1 MQQEVTSCV
10 MMRHKPLL
18 KVRWG
23 LQSVSEVIIE
33 LNPSTPCWHT
43 WGVNG
48 GGSVGTD
55 VFAGPCSS

>member
-18 KVRWG
+18 KVG
-23 LQSVSEVIIE
+23 
-33 LNPSTPCWHT
+33 

-55 VFAGPCSS
+55 VFAGPGPS